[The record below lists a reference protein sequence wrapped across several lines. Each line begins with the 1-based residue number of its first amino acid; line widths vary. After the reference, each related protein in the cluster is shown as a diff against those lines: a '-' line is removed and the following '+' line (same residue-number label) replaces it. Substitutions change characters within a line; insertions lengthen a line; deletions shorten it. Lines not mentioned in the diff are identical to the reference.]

1 MNLERVEQRCLNFLK
16 QSTNP
21 LVALDTLL
29 AYVRRDDECLEVDGP
44 GLAAF
49 LRHHELFRLIDPP
62 EVPVG
67 PDDVSAL
74 QKLGFRAQPLAV
86 LVTRVP
92 TEQDFLMQFALQMQN
107 LEDSLQ
113 AAARDAELEG
123 DTDRAADATR
133 LLFRTKQLSE
143 RFKRFFRPEPDPET

>member
-1 MNLERVEQRCLNFLK
+1 MNLERIEQRCLNFLK

-21 LVALDTLL
+21 LVPLDTLL

-49 LRHHELFRLIDPP
+49 VRQHELFRLIDPP
-62 EVPVG
+62 EMPVG
-67 PDDVSAL
+67 PDGVSAL
-74 QKLGFRAQPLAV
+74 QNLGFRAQPLAV

-92 TEQDFLMQFALQMQN
+92 TEQDFIMQFALQMHN
-107 LEDSLQ
+107 LEESLQ
-113 AAARDAELEG
+113 AAARDAEMEG
-123 DTDRAADATR
+123 DAGRAAEATR

-143 RFKRFFRPEPDPET
+143 RFKRLFRREPDANG